1 MSKNL
6 KPEDFIA
13 SYPNIFKKGMPRSG
27 FYSGP
32 GWNIILDT
40 LCPIL
45 EHHVLSLPQELQAD
59 IYVVQVKEKF
69 GGLRFYMNQSTP
81 YMDGAI
87 SMAENLS
94 YSICE
99 QCGAP
104 GTRGGSG
111 YVQTLCAKHR
121 KAKDKKK

>member
-1 MSKNL
+1 MKAEI
-6 KPEDFIA
+6 KPEDFVTR
-13 SYPNIFKKGMPRSG
+13 YPNIFKKGLPRSG

-32 GWNIILDT
+32 GWNSILDT

-45 EHHVLSLPQELQAD
+45 EHHLLSLPEELRAD

-69 GGLRFYMNQSTP
+69 GGLRFYLNQSTP

-94 YSICE
+94 YITCE

-104 GTRGGSG
+104 GDRRGSG
-111 YVQTLCAKHR
+111 YVQTLCTKCR
-121 KAKDKKK
+121 KVKDKKK